1 MTYDLES
8 LSQLARIVDVTDQTQ
23 ADLQYDKLETEYA
36 GTLLEQYIRTLR
48 KMPDDQIKRKA
59 LEYGVNA
66 LLGHQ
71 L

>member
-48 KMPDDQIKRKA
+48 KMRDDPVTKR
-59 LEYGVNA
+59 
-66 LLGHQ
+66 H
-71 L
+71 